1 MIDDALIGPAYPE
14 YGWVPAPRYLLR
26 RARVMRLAEPL
37 AAGGKLLEIGPG
49 AGVLL
54 TEFAKRGFAC
64 EALDLSAE
72 ARELSSKVFAA
83 SGTPIRMRERAS
95 DDLQQQFDAIF
106 AFEVL
111 EHIEDDLD
119 ALRLWKSWL
128 KPGGRLLLSVP
139 AHMRLWT
146 ARDEWAGHVR
156 RYERAALETV
166 VRQAGFELE
175 TFECYGFPLSNLSEF
190 VSAPIF
196 ARGIRSGGS
205 DAAADRRSNNDRS
218 GIDRGADMKL
228 YPLVKS
234 IPGKLAMRTA
244 FFLQDRFLHT
254 DLGSGYLLRARRP

>member
-1 MIDDALIGPAYPE
+1 MINDALIGPAFPE

-26 RARVMRLAEPL
+26 RARVMRLVKPL
-37 AAGGKLLEIGPG
+37 ATGRLLEIGPG

-54 TEFAKRGFAC
+54 TEFAERGFDC

-72 ARELSSKVFAA
+72 ARELSSRVFSA
-83 SGTPIRMRERAS
+83 SGRTIRMHDRVSE
-95 DDLQQQFDAIF
+95 DLRQRFDAVF

-128 KPGGRLLLSVP
+128 KPGGHLLLSVP

-156 RYERAALETV
+156 RYERDALEAV
-166 VRQAGFELE
+166 VKQAGLE
-175 TFECYGFPLSNLSEF
+175 VEAFECYGFPLSNLSEF

-196 ARGIRSGGS
+196 AKGIRSGGS

-228 YPLVKS
+228 YPLVRS
-234 IPGKLAMRTA
+234 APGKLAMKIA
-244 FFLQDRFLHT
+244 FFLQNRFLGT
-254 DLGSGYLLRARRP
+254 DLGSGYLVRARRP